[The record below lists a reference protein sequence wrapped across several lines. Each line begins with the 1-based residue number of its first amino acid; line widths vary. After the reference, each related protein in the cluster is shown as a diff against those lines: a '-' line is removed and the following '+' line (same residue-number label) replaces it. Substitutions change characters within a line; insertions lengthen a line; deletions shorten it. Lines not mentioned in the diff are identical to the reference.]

1 MLKFLKYFF
10 IIFISIT
17 LLILV
22 SNIGFG
28 IIVLGIC
35 KLLGILGVTITP
47 LIESIVAWFSIIF
60 MISVILAIGL
70 ANT

>member
-10 IIFISIT
+10 IVFIAIT
-17 LLILV
+17 LLFLV

-28 IIVLGIC
+28 IIALGIC

>member
-10 IIFISIT
+10 IVFISIT

-28 IIVLGIC
+28 IMTFGIC
-35 KLLGILGVTITP
+35 KLLGIFGVTITP
-47 LIESIVAWFSIIF
+47 LIESIVAWFSITF

>member
-10 IIFISIT
+10 IIFISIS

-22 SNIGFG
+22 SNVGFG
-28 IIVLGIC
+28 IMTLGIC
-35 KLLGILGVTITP
+35 ELLGIFGVTITP

>member
-28 IIVLGIC
+28 IITLGIC
-35 KLLGILGVTITP
+35 KLLGIFGIIITP
-47 LIESIVAWFSIIF
+47 LIESIVAWFSITF

>member
-28 IIVLGIC
+28 IITLGIC
-35 KLLGILGVTITP
+35 KLLGIFGIIITP

>member
-10 IIFISIT
+10 IVFISIT

-22 SNIGFG
+22 STAGLG
-28 IIVLGIC
+28 MMALGIC
-35 KLLGILGVTITP
+35 KLLGVFGVIITP

-60 MISVILAIGL
+60 MISIILAIGL

>member
-22 SNIGFG
+22 SSIGFG
-28 IIVLGIC
+28 IITFGIC
-35 KLLGILGVTITP
+35 KLLGIFGVIITP

>member
-10 IIFISIT
+10 IGFISIS
-17 LLILV
+17 LVILV
-22 SNIGFG
+22 SSVGL
-28 IIVLGIC
+28 IIMILGIC
-35 KLLGILGVTITP
+35 KLLGIFGIIITP
-47 LIESIVAWFSIIF
+47 LIKSIVTWFSIIF

>member
-10 IIFISIT
+10 IVFISIT

-22 SNIGFG
+22 FNVGLG
-28 IIVLGIC
+28 IIALGIC
-35 KLLGILGVTITP
+35 KLLGIFGVTITP

>member
-10 IIFISIT
+10 LVFFSIT

-22 SNIGFG
+22 SSIGFG
-28 IIVLGIC
+28 IIALGIC
-35 KLLGILGVTITP
+35 KLLGIFGIIITP
-47 LIESIVAWFSIIF
+47 LIESIVAWFSITF

>member
-22 SNIGFG
+22 SSIGFG
-28 IIVLGIC
+28 IMMFGIY
-35 KLLGILGVTITP
+35 KLLGIFGVIITP
-47 LIESIVAWFSIIF
+47 LIESIVAWFSITF
-60 MISVILAIGL
+60 MISIILAIGL

>member
-10 IIFISIT
+10 IAFISIT

-28 IIVLGIC
+28 IMMFGIC
-35 KLLGILGVTITP
+35 KLHGIFGIIITP

-70 ANT
+70 VNT

>member
-10 IIFISIT
+10 IVFISIT

-22 SNIGFG
+22 SNISFG
-28 IIVLGIC
+28 IIALGIC
-35 KLLGILGVTITP
+35 KLLGIFGVIITP

>member
-1 MLKFLKYFF
+1 MLKFLKYF
-10 IIFISIT
+10 IIAFISIT

-22 SNIGFG
+22 SNVGLG
-28 IIVLGIC
+28 IMTLGIC
-35 KLLGILGVTITP
+35 KLLGIFGVTITP

>member
-10 IIFISIT
+10 IIFISIS

-22 SNIGFG
+22 SNVGLG
-28 IIVLGIC
+28 IMTLGIC
-35 KLLGILGVTITP
+35 KLLGIFGVTITP

-60 MISVILAIGL
+60 MISIILAIGL

>member
-10 IIFISIT
+10 IVFISIT

-28 IIVLGIC
+28 IIALGIC
-35 KLLGILGVTITP
+35 ELLGIFGVTITP

-60 MISVILAIGL
+60 MISVISAIGL

>member
-22 SNIGFG
+22 SSIGFG
-28 IIVLGIC
+28 MMALGIC
-35 KLLGILGVTITP
+35 KLLGIFGVIITP
-47 LIESIVAWFSIIF
+47 LIESIVAWFSITF

>member
-22 SNIGFG
+22 SSIGFG
-28 IIVLGIC
+28 IITLGIC
-35 KLLGILGVTITP
+35 KLLGIFGVIITP

>member
-22 SNIGFG
+22 SSIGFG
-28 IIVLGIC
+28 IMTLGIC
-35 KLLGILGVTITP
+35 KLLGVFGVIITP
-47 LIESIVAWFSIIF
+47 LIESIVAWFSITF

>member
-1 MLKFLKYFF
+1 MLKFLKYF
-10 IIFISIT
+10 IIICISMT

-28 IIVLGIC
+28 IITLGIC
-35 KLLGILGVTITP
+35 KLLGIFGIIITP
-47 LIESIVAWFSIIF
+47 LIESIVAWFSITF

>member
-10 IIFISIT
+10 IVFISIT

-22 SNIGFG
+22 SSIGLG
-28 IIVLGIC
+28 IMTLGIC
-35 KLLGILGVTITP
+35 KLLGIFGVIITP
-47 LIESIVAWFSIIF
+47 LIESIVAWFSITF

>member
-10 IIFISIT
+10 IVFISIT

-28 IIVLGIC
+28 IIALGIC
-35 KLLGILGVTITP
+35 KLLVIFGVTITP

>member
-10 IIFISIT
+10 IAFISIT

-22 SNIGFG
+22 SNVGLG
-28 IIVLGIC
+28 IMTLGIC
-35 KLLGILGVTITP
+35 KLLGIFGVIITP

>member
-22 SNIGFG
+22 SNIGLG

-35 KLLGILGVTITP
+35 KLLGIFGIIITP
-47 LIESIVAWFSIIF
+47 LIESIVAWFSITF

>member
-28 IIVLGIC
+28 IITLGIC
-35 KLLGILGVTITP
+35 KLLGIFGVIITP